1 MMEDTHFSEISPRIL
16 HYSTGAC
23 SNLETYKPP
32 LNPSASSSAVLVPL
46 EMATSEQSSRPYT
59 FFDISIGGRPTG
71 RIIFQLYSDAVP
83 KTAEN
88 FRALCTGEKGEGV
101 SGKPL
106 HFKASAFHR
115 VIKG

>member
-1 MMEDTHFSEISPRIL
+1 
-16 HYSTGAC
+16 
-23 SNLETYKPP
+23 
-32 LNPSASSSAVLVPL
+32 
-46 EMATSEQSSRPYT
+46 MATSEKTARPYT
-59 FFDISIGGRPTG
+59 FFDISIGGKPAG

-83 KTAEN
+83 RTAEN

-106 HFKASAFHR
+106 HYKGSAFHR